1 MRFDRDKAEKFFV
14 IAVSIWLLYHV
25 LFSLASLVFSDSH
38 FEKET
43 NRYHQRLLDA
53 KRIGDVNLR
62 VEVLHELA
70 TEIGAGSVRRTTG
83 EPVRLNEHV
92 TVTTSHDAMSESEL
106 VSNIN
111 LAIQTRSSLSAQKL
125 AERSNGIAFVALVVS
140 VMTAIGSC
148 LAWRSK
154 LRVKKNE
161 LTAH

>member
-1 MRFDRDKAEKFFV
+1 MRFDRDKAEKFF
-14 IAVSIWLLYHV
+14 ILAVSIWLLYHV

-53 KRIGDVNLR
+53 KKIGDVNLR

-70 TEIGAGSVRRTTG
+70 TEVGAGSVRRTTG

-111 LAIQTRSSLSAQKL
+111 LAIQTRSAQKL
-125 AERSNGIAFVALVVS
+125 AERSNGIAFIALVVS

-148 LAWRSK
+148 FAWRSK
-154 LRVKKNE
+154 LR
-161 LTAH
+161 

>member
-1 MRFDRDKAEKFFV
+1 MNRLEKLFIF
-14 IAVSIWLLYHV
+14 AFSIWLICRTLTSV
-25 LFSLASLVFSDSH
+25 TPLASWDPH

-43 NRYHQRLLDA
+43 NCYHQRLLDA

-70 TEIGAGSVRRTTG
+70 TEVGAGSVRRSTG

-148 LAWRSK
+148 LPWRSK